1 VKAVPKALRSRRATI
16 KRDRFRCVADTQE
29 TGKTGPGR
37 GASAV
42 SAGALGA
49 LAGAALGAHR
59 GKGAVLLGAAAG
71 AAGMA
76 AIDAAARARRQSPE
90 LPALW
95 GRIAASGA
103 VAAPLGWAVGR
114 FTGVGPITVGTGAGA
129 VAGAM
134 GLRPQKVALGPVV
147 GLASAAALLL
157 RSRRSADSTVSA
169 AMAAAA
175 AVVAYRTTA
184 ALVFRDEQISMLAER
199 VPIGDLPFVVP
210 VSSADRYIGIG
221 YIKTLADKLG
231 GDYHQEAPDAGI
243 VAGLDELAG
252 PGFDPSRA
260 NPLVREFYEH
270 TTRFTL
276 DIVPEYRAWGRPGY
290 LAYRTLLARPLG
302 QANLPMNQREA
313 LRGVH
318 SRIDTVTAPGT
329 GEVLARGW
337 IRSFADT
344 GEPIYVGVYTTY
356 RHEGRGYVSVGF
368 PLPQMSFTATL
379 EPTGRPDGGLVLS
392 SRSEQDQPGHY
403 LAYFDP
409 SGADGTDP
417 GPVTAA
423 VVRGFAERLEV
434 YPDGDGGLRA
444 EHSFDVFGFPF
455 LVLHYRISRK
465 QPLVDRG

>member
-1 VKAVPKALRSRRATI
+1 M
-16 KRDRFRCVADTQE
+16 ADTP
-29 TGKTGPGR
+29 KTEKAGPDR

-42 SAGALGA
+42 SAGVLGA

-59 GKGAVLLGAAAG
+59 GRWAALLGAAAG

-76 AIDAAARARRQSPE
+76 AVDAAARAGRKSPE

-103 VAAPLGWAVGR
+103 VAAPLGWAAGR
-114 FTGVGPITVGTGAGA
+114 FAGAGPVTVGTGAGA
-129 VAGAM
+129 VAGAL
-134 GLRPQKVALGPVV
+134 GLRPQKVALGPLV
-147 GLASAAALLL
+147 GLATAAALRQ
-157 RSRRSADSTVSA
+157 RSRRSVEGALADGTVTDGIADVGTVSA
-169 AMAAAA
+169 AAVAAA
-175 AVVAYRTTA
+175 AVVAYRTAA
-184 ALVFRDEQISMLAER
+184 ALVFRDQQISMLAER

-210 VSSADRYIGIG
+210 VPSASRYIGIE
-221 YIKTLADKLG
+221 YIRVLADRLG
-231 GDYHQEAPDAGI
+231 GGYREAAPDAGI
-243 VAGLDELAG
+243 VADLDELAG

-260 NPLVREFYEH
+260 HPLVREFYEH
-270 TTRFTL
+270 TTRFAL

-344 GEPIYVGVYTTY
+344 DEPIYVGVYTTY
-356 RHEGRGYVSVGF
+356 RHEDRGYVSVGF

-409 SGADGTDP
+409 DGADGTDP

-423 VVRGFAERLEV
+423 AVHGFAERLEV
-434 YPDGDGGLRA
+434 YPDGAGGLRA
-444 EHSFDVFGFPF
+444 QHAFDVFGFPF

-465 QPLVDRG
+465 QAPAAGE